1 MKNRTLFIIISIIF
15 VLQSAWIYYLI
26 KDVSKIDIIKK
37 EDTIILTEADFI
49 KDHIKEIQNSV
60 LYITDLNSKKESS
73 GLILTSDGLVLTLNS
88 NVPKNSDFDFKFLG
102 KSKVYEIRK
111 RDAERDL
118 ALVQIGEVNLKP
130 CSFAQDTN
138 ITLGDQVY
146 ILGLNKEGEYIFGEG
161 VVKNISEKYIQTNI
175 YGDSSFN
182 GAPIFNEKGDILG
195 IGRLNNNKLVDI
207 ILINDIKDFLNL

>member
-1 MKNRTLFIIISIIF
+1 MKNKTLFIIISIIF
-15 VLQSAWIYYLI
+15 VLQLAWIYYLI

-111 RDAERDL
+111 RDIERDL
-118 ALVQIGEVNLKP
+118 ALVQIGELNLKP
-130 CSFAQDTN
+130 CSFVQDTN
-138 ITLGDQVY
+138 ISLGDQVY
-146 ILGLNKEGEYIFGEG
+146 ILGLNKEGGYIFGEG
-161 VVKNISEKYIQTNI
+161 VVKNTSDKYIQTNI
-175 YGDSSFN
+175 YGDPSFN
-182 GAPIFNEKGDILG
+182 GAPVFNEKGDILG